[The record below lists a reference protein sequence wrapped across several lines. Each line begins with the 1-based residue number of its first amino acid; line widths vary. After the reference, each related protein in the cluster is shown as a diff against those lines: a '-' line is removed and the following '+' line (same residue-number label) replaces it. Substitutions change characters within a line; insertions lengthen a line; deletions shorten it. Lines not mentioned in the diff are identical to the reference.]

1 MVNIKDVAK
10 KAKVS
15 VATVSHVINN
25 TRFVSDNLRA
35 RVSKVIEKLDYQPN
49 ILAGSLRSN
58 RSSTVGFI
66 CPDTSNMLF
75 ADISKRIEDTL
86 FSKGYSTIFCNSGY
100 NSSKELRIINTLRTK
115 RVDGIILV
123 PVDRTDI
130 NISKLA
136 RSGIFTIILD
146 RKIPK
151 VKLPTIII
159 DNEKGVY
166 EATKYLLEL
175 GHKDIGYIDRKTP
188 HSHSIARLKGYKKAL
203 KERGISLM
211 SNLIVKGGLRY
222 KDSFIAMKE
231 LLKKKPTL
239 TAIITFNDA
248 AAIGAMRAISD
259 SRLRIPQDISIIGFD
274 DIKLCE
280 YTVPRLTSI
289 HYPVEEVVEVVTSML
304 LSEMQKNDKKN
315 IPSQNEFVI
324 LPKLIIRESTG
335 PAYIKS

>member
-25 TRFVSDNLRA
+25 TRFVSDNLRN
-35 RVSKVIEKLDYQPN
+35 RVTKAIEKLDYQPN
-49 ILAGSLRSN
+49 ALAGSLRSDQ
-58 RSSTVGFI
+58 SCTVGFI

-75 ADISKRIEDTL
+75 ADISKRIEDIF
-86 FSKGYSTIFCNSGY
+86 FSKGYNTIFCNSGY
-100 NSSKELRIINTLRTK
+100 NSNKELQIINTLRTK
-115 RVDGIILV
+115 RVDGIMLV

-130 NISKLA
+130 NIAKLA
-136 RSGIFTIILD
+136 SSGIFTVILD

-151 VKLPTIII
+151 VKLPTIIV

-203 KERGISLM
+203 KEQGISLM

-222 KDSFIAMKE
+222 EDSFITMKE
-231 LLKKKPTL
+231 LLKIKPTP
-239 TAIITFNDA
+239 TAIITFNDT

-274 DIKLCE
+274 DVKLCE

-289 HYPVEEVVEVVTSML
+289 HYPVEEVVEVAASIL
-304 LSEMQKNDKKN
+304 LSGMQKNNKKN

-324 LPKLIIRESTG
+324 APKLIIRESTG
-335 PAYIKS
+335 PANRKS